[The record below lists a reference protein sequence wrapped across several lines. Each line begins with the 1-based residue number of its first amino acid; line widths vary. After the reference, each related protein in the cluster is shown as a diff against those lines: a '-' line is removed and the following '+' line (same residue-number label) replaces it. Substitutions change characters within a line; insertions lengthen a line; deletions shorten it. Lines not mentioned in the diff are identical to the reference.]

1 VVRLC
6 VSIKNSYPDVRV
18 GFMMRRR
25 KTGVQIWRKKLQ
37 GRVGKTAIILSLGII
52 AGLIMGNVMRGT
64 SSDAWA
70 LFSSDQ
76 PSATAVSSA
85 VMGDQPFVPVA
96 ARVTPAVVNIS
107 TTRTVKGGVDENQL
121 APFYNDPFFRRFF
134 GDREPGTVVPHDQK
148 EQSLGS
154 GVIVDPR
161 GYIITN
167 NHVIDKA
174 DSIKVVLSDRR
185 EFKGKLIG
193 TDPKTD
199 IAVVKIDGNDLP
211 TIPWGDSSQL
221 KTGQYVLAV
230 GNPFGLNQ
238 TVTMGIISAVGRANI
253 GIADYED
260 FIQTDAA
267 INPGN
272 SGGALV
278 NTAGELIGINTA
290 IFSQSGGY
298 MGIGFAVPSKM
309 ARAVMESLIKTG
321 KVVRGWLGVSIQEV
335 TPALAKQF
343 GLADAKG
350 ALISDVLSG
359 TPAERAGLKR
369 GDVIVKVNGKS
380 VDGPGHLRNTVAET
394 AVGEKMTLTVIREG
408 HEKAIAVTIGEQPK
422 DLAQHGAEEESSGQG
437 SAALDGVEVKNLTPQ
452 TRQELNLSEDISGVV
467 VNSVESDSAAEMA
480 GLQRGDVIMEVDR
493 KTVHNTREYEQA
505 LSHHKGKEG
514 LLLLINRQG
523 STIFVM
529 IGASP

>member
-1 VVRLC
+1 VADFRPSAMGSVMS
-6 VSIKNSYPDVRV
+6 VN
-18 GFMMRRR
+18 MR
-25 KTGVQIWRKKLQ
+25 KTGVQIKQRQ
-37 GRVGKTAIILSLGII
+37 AIMGKIIMALSIGII
-52 AGLIMGNVMRGT
+52 AGLIVGSVMRNT
-64 SSDAWA
+64 APPDAWA
-70 LFSSDQ
+70 LFSSNQ
-76 PSATAVSSA
+76 PAAPAVSSA
-85 VMGDQPFVPVA
+85 ELSDQPFVPVA

-107 TTRTVKGGVDENQL
+107 TTRTITDSGEDQL
-121 APFYNDPFFRRFF
+121 MPFYNDPFFKRFF
-134 GDREPGTVVPHDQK
+134 GDREPGAIIPHDQK
-148 EQSLGS
+148 EKSLGS
-154 GVIVDPR
+154 GVIVDPH

-199 IAVVKIDGNDLP
+199 IAVVKIDGSDLP
-211 TIPWGDSSQL
+211 TIPWGDSGQL

-238 TVTMGIISAVGRANI
+238 TVTMGIISAVGRANV

-290 IFSQSGGY
+290 ILSQSGGY

-369 GDVIVKVNGKS
+369 GDVIVKVDGKT

-394 AVGEKMTLTVIREG
+394 VVGEKMNLSVIRDG
-408 HEKAIAVTIGEQPK
+408 HEKEVTVTIGEQPK
-422 DLAQHGAEEESSGQG
+422 DMAQRGAAEEGGGQG
-437 SAALDGVEVKNLTPQ
+437 SAALDGVEVRNITPQ
-452 TRQELNLSEDISGVV
+452 IRQELNLSEDASGVV
-467 VNSVESDSAAEMA
+467 VSSVDSGSTAGEA

-493 KTVHNTREYEQA
+493 KPVHNTREYEQA

-514 LLLLINRQG
+514 LLLLVNRQG
-523 STIFVM
+523 TTIFMM

>member
-1 VVRLC
+1 
-6 VSIKNSYPDVRV
+6 
-18 GFMMRRR
+18 
-25 KTGVQIWRKKLQ
+25 
-37 GRVGKTAIILSLGII
+37 
-52 AGLIMGNVMRGT
+52 
-64 SSDAWA
+64 
-70 LFSSDQ
+70 
-76 PSATAVSSA
+76 
-85 VMGDQPFVPVA
+85 VA

-107 TTRTVKGGVDENQL
+107 TTRTVKGGGEDQL
-121 APFYNDPFFRRFF
+121 MPFYNDPFFKRFF
-134 GDREPGTVVPHDQK
+134 GDRGDREPGATVPHDQK
-148 EQSLGS
+148 EKSLGS

-167 NHVIDKA
+167 NHVIEKA

-199 IAVVKIDGNDLP
+199 IAVVKIDGSDLP
-211 TIPWGDSSQL
+211 TIPWGDSGQL

-238 TVTMGIISAVGRANI
+238 TVTMGIISAVGRANV

-290 IFSQSGGY
+290 ILSQSGGY

-369 GDVIVKVNGKS
+369 GDVIVKV
-380 VDGPGHLRNTVAET
+380 DGVPIDSPGHLRNTVAET
-394 AVGEKMTLTVIREG
+394 AVGEKMTLTVMRDG
-408 HEKAIAVTIGEQPK
+408 HEKEVAVTIAEQPK
-422 DLAQHGAEEESSGQG
+422 DMTQRGGDVEGGGESN
-437 SAALDGVEVKNLTPQ
+437 AALDGVDVKDLTPQ
-452 TRQELNLSEDISGVV
+452 IRQELNLPDDASGVV
-467 VNSVESDSAAEMA
+467 VNSVESGSAAEAA

-493 KTVHNTREYEQA
+493 KAVRNTRDYEQA
-505 LSHHKGKEG
+505 LSNHKGKEG
-514 LLLLINRQG
+514 LLLLVNRQG
-523 STIFVM
+523 TTIFMM

>member
-1 VVRLC
+1 
-6 VSIKNSYPDVRV
+6 
-18 GFMMRRR
+18 
-25 KTGVQIWRKKLQ
+25 
-37 GRVGKTAIILSLGII
+37 
-52 AGLIMGNVMRGT
+52 
-64 SSDAWA
+64 
-70 LFSSDQ
+70 
-76 PSATAVSSA
+76 
-85 VMGDQPFVPVA
+85 
-96 ARVTPAVVNIS
+96 
-107 TTRTVKGGVDENQL
+107 
-121 APFYNDPFFRRFF
+121 
-134 GDREPGTVVPHDQK
+134 
-148 EQSLGS
+148 
-154 GVIVDPR
+154 
-161 GYIITN
+161 
-167 NHVIDKA
+167 
-174 DSIKVVLSDRR
+174 VVLSDRR

-199 IAVVKIDGNDLP
+199 IAVVKIDGSDLP
-211 TIPWGDSSQL
+211 TIPWGDSGRL
-221 KTGQYVLAV
+221 KVGQYVLAV

-238 TVTMGIISAVGRANI
+238 TVTMGIISAVGRANV

-290 IFSQSGGY
+290 ILSQSGGY

-369 GDVIVKVNGKS
+369 GDVIVKVDGKT

-394 AVGEKMTLTVIREG
+394 VVGEKMNLTVIRDG
-408 HEKAIAVTIGEQPK
+408 HEKEVTVTIGEQPK
-422 DLAQHGAEEESSGQG
+422 DMAQRGAAEEGGGQG
-437 SAALDGVEVKNLTPQ
+437 SAALDGVEVRNITPQ
-452 TRQELNLSEDISGVV
+452 IRQELNLSEDASGVV
-467 VNSVESDSAAEMA
+467 VSSVDSGSTAGEA

-493 KTVHNTREYEQA
+493 KPVHNTREYEQA

-514 LLLLINRQG
+514 LLLLVNRQG
-523 STIFVM
+523 TTIFMM

>member
-1 VVRLC
+1 
-6 VSIKNSYPDVRV
+6 
-18 GFMMRRR
+18 
-25 KTGVQIWRKKLQ
+25 VQIRRTMWK
-37 GRVGKTAIILSLGII
+37 GRMGKTAMIVSLGII
-52 AGLIMGNVMRGT
+52 VGMIIGSVRGGVTGGL
-64 SSDAWA
+64 SPSDAWA
-70 LFSSDQ
+70 FFPFDHG
-76 PSATAVSSA
+76 SASA
-85 VMGDQPFVPVA
+85 STPTGPPPASVAIDQPFVPVA

-107 TTRTVKGGVDENQL
+107 TTRTVKSGGDENQL
-121 APFYNDPFFRRFF
+121 LPFYNDPFFKRFF
-134 GDREPGTVVPHDQK
+134 GDQVPFSDPPHDQK
-148 EQSLGS
+148 EKSLGS

-167 NHVIDKA
+167 NHVIEKA

-199 IAVVKIDGNDLP
+199 IAVVKIDGGDLP
-211 TIPWGDSSQL
+211 TIPWGDSGQL
-221 KTGQYVLAV
+221 MVGQYVLAV

-238 TVTMGIISAVGRANI
+238 TVTMGIISAVGRANV

-290 IFSQSGGY
+290 ILSQSGGY

-321 KVVRGWLGVSIQEV
+321 NVVRGWLGVSIQEV
-335 TPALAKQF
+335 TTDLAKQF
-343 GLADAKG
+343 GLAEAKG
-350 ALISDVLSG
+350 ALVSDVLSG

-369 GDVIVKVNGKS
+369 GDVIIKVDRMPIS
-380 VDGPGHLRNTVAET
+380 DPGHLRNMVAET
-394 AVGEKMTLTVIREG
+394 AVGEKVTITVIREG
-408 HEKAIAVTIGEQPK
+408 HEKELPVTISEQPK
-422 DLAQHGAEEESSGQG
+422 EFAQRGGVSEGGGQSN
-437 SAALDGVEVKNLTPQ
+437 SALNGVEVKELTPQ
-452 TRQELNLSEDISGVV
+452 IRQELNAPEDLSGVV
-467 VNSVESDSAAEMA
+467 VDRVESGSDAEMA
-480 GLQRGDVIMEVDR
+480 GLRRGDVIMEVDR
-493 KTVHNTREYEQA
+493 KAVHNIREFESA
-505 LSHHKGKEG
+505 LSHHKSKEG

-523 STIFVM
+523 GTIFIM
-529 IGASP
+529 IGASSP

>member
-1 VVRLC
+1 VRNNTRRFKLGKAI
-6 VSIKNSYPDVRV
+6 VALSI
-18 GFMMRRR
+18 
-25 KTGVQIWRKKLQ
+25 
-37 GRVGKTAIILSLGII
+37 GII
-52 AGLIMGNVMRGT
+52 AGMIMEGIMKAPSDVWAFFPFDRGT
-64 SSDAWA
+64 A
-70 LFSSDQ
+70 
-76 PSATAVSSA
+76 SATTPASSGVSGGVPGGA
-85 VMGDQPFVPVA
+85 EGDQPFVPVA

-107 TTRTVKGGVDENQL
+107 TTRTVKSGGDENQML
-121 APFYNDPFFRRFF
+121 PFYNDPFFKRFF
-134 GDREPGTVVPHDQK
+134 GDQAPFSEAPHDQK
-148 EQSLGS
+148 EKSLGS

-199 IAVVKIDGNDLP
+199 IAVVKIDGGDLP
-211 TIPWGDSSQL
+211 TIPWGDSGRL
-221 KTGQYVLAV
+221 KVGQYVLAV

-238 TVTMGIISAVGRANI
+238 TVTMGIISAVGRANV

-290 IFSQSGGY
+290 ILSQSGGY

-309 ARAVMESLIKTG
+309 AHAVMESLIKTG

-335 TPALAKQF
+335 TPDLAKQF

-350 ALISDVLSG
+350 ALVSDVLSG
-359 TPAERAGLKR
+359 TPAEKAGLKR
-369 GDVIVKVNGKS
+369 GDVIVKV
-380 VDGPGHLRNTVAET
+380 DGVPIDSPGHLRNRVAET
-394 AVGEKMTLTVIREG
+394 PVGEKITITVIREG
-408 HEKAIAVTIGEQPK
+408 HEKDVAVTIGEQPK
-422 DLAQHGAEEESSGQG
+422 DLAQRGGAVEGGGQ
-437 SAALDGVEVKNLTPQ
+437 STSALDGVEVKELTPRI
-452 TRQELNLSEDISGVV
+452 RQELNLPEELSGVV
-467 VNSVESDSAAEMA
+467 VNSVESGSDAEMA
-480 GLQRGDVIMEVDR
+480 GLRRGDVIMEVDR
-493 KTVHNTREYEQA
+493 KAVHNIREFESA
-505 LSHHKGKEG
+505 LSHHKSKEG

-523 STIFVM
+523 GTIFIM

>member
-1 VVRLC
+1 
-6 VSIKNSYPDVRV
+6 
-18 GFMMRRR
+18 MQM
-25 KTGVQIWRKKLQ
+25 QMQRKKPQ
-37 GRVGKTAIILSLGII
+37 RRVGKAAIILSMGII
-52 AGLIMGNVMRGT
+52 AGLIIGSVGVVMRGAP
-64 SSDAWA
+64 SDAWA
-70 LFSSDQ
+70 LFSSDTEAA
-76 PSATAVSSA
+76 PTVS
-85 VMGDQPFVPVA
+85 VDQPFVPVA

-107 TTRTVKGGVDENQL
+107 TTRTIKGGGEDQL
-121 APFYNDPFFRRFF
+121 MPFYNDPFFKRFF
-134 GDREPGTVVPHDQK
+134 GDRGDREPGATVPHDQK

-167 NHVIDKA
+167 NHVIEKA

-199 IAVVKIDGNDLP
+199 IAVVKIDGRDLP
-211 TIPWGDSSQL
+211 TIPWGDSGQL

-238 TVTMGIISAVGRANI
+238 TVTMGIISAVGRANV

-290 IFSQSGGY
+290 ILSQSGGY

-369 GDVIVKVNGKS
+369 GDVIVKVDGKP

-394 AVGEKMTLTVIREG
+394 VVGEKMSLTVIREG
-408 HEKAIAVTIGEQPK
+408 HEKEIVVTIGEQPK
-422 DLAQHGAEEESSGQG
+422 DLAQRGAAEEKGGQG
-437 SAALDGVEVKNLTPQ
+437 SAALGGVEVKNLTSQ
-452 TRQELNLSEDISGVV
+452 IRQELNLPEDASGVV
-467 VNSVESDSAAEMA
+467 VNRVESGSAAETA

-493 KTVHNTREYEQA
+493 KAVRNTRDYEQA
-505 LSHHKGKEG
+505 LSRHKGKEG
-514 LLLLINRQG
+514 LLLLVNRQG
-523 STIFVM
+523 TTIFMM